1 MYKLISEYGNEIA
14 FAEDDIKRDRLIDL
28 GFKVVEE
35 QPETEK
41 KRTVGKGGKKNATEN
56 KDRAESNKP

>member
-28 GFKVVEE
+28 GFKVVDQ
-35 QPETEK
+35 QPKTEK
-41 KRTVGKGGKKNATEN
+41 KRTAGKDGNKNATEN
-56 KDRAESNKP
+56 KDRAESDKP

>member
-14 FAEDDIKRDRLIDL
+14 FAEDDIKRDHLIDL

-41 KRTVGKGGKKNATEN
+41 KRTAGKGGKKNATEN
-56 KDRAESNKP
+56 KDRAESDKP

>member
-28 GFKVVEE
+28 GFKVVDQ

-41 KRTVGKGGKKNATEN
+41 KRTAGKVERKNATEN
-56 KDRAESNKP
+56 KDRAESDKP

>member
-41 KRTVGKGGKKNATEN
+41 KRTAGKDGKKNATEN
-56 KDRAESNKP
+56 KDRAESDKP

>member
-41 KRTVGKGGKKNATEN
+41 KRTAGKGGKKNATEN
-56 KDRAESNKP
+56 

>member
-28 GFKVVEE
+28 GFKVVDE

-41 KRTVGKGGKKNATEN
+41 KRTARKGGKKNATEN

>member
-28 GFKVVEE
+28 GFKVVDQ
-35 QPETEK
+35 QPKTEK
-41 KRTVGKGGKKNATEN
+41 KRTTGKGGKKNETEN
-56 KDRAESNKP
+56 KDRAESDKP

>member
-28 GFKVVEE
+28 GFKVVDE

-41 KRTVGKGGKKNATEN
+41 KRTAGKGGKKNATEN

>member
-41 KRTVGKGGKKNATEN
+41 KRTAGKKKKKNATEN
-56 KDRAESNKP
+56 KDRAESDKP

>member
-14 FAEDDIKRDRLIDL
+14 FAEDEIKRDRLIDL
-28 GFKVVEE
+28 GFKAADE
-35 QPETEK
+35 QPETGK
-41 KRTVGKGGKKNATEN
+41 KRTAGKGGKKNAAEN